1 MNNFSFSDI
10 FKKNF
15 LENFTNNSISITSIF
30 ITMLVAL
37 LFALVVFYV
46 YKLTCDNVV
55 YSRKFN
61 VTMSLMTI
69 VTAAVVMSMQANVV
83 VSLGM
88 VGALSIV
95 RFRTAIKEPK
105 DLLFLFWAIS
115 NGIIIGAG
123 VYSIVFILAIILT
136 IGLLIFD
143 RLPGNR
149 IPYLLVVSVDELKS
163 IESVSKLLENNRIS
177 FRIKSKNASSSRV
190 DVIYEIEGKKV
201 EEVFEQISKLENIIS
216 SNLIM
221 QDGECQF

>member
-1 MNNFSFSDI
+1 MGTYNFSDI

-15 LENFTNNSISITSIF
+15 LDNFNNNISKSNVLM
-30 ITMLVAL
+30 TMLIAL
-37 LFALVVFYV
+37 LFALIVYYV
-46 YKLTCDNVV
+46 YKLTCDNVI
-55 YSRKFN
+55 YSKKFN
-61 VTMSLMTI
+61 VTMSLMTL

-123 VYSIVFILAIILT
+123 VYFIVFVLAIMLT
-136 IGLLIFD
+136 IGLLLFEK
-143 RLPGNR
+143 LPGNK
-149 IPYLLVVSVDELKS
+149 IPYLLVVS
-163 IESVSKLLENNRIS
+163 LENIKIEEDIIKVFNDNKIKYRV
-177 FRIKSKNASSSRV
+177 KSKNISSNNADIIFELSDNKINNLV
-190 DVIYEIEGKKV
+190 
-201 EEVFEQISKLENIIS
+201 EQISEYKGIIS
-216 SNLIM
+216 INLIT